1 MLSWEAWMDIQHLR
15 KEGHS
20 IKAIARLTG
29 RSRNTVRR
37 VLRQKTRPPFQ
48 QPTRDSL
55 LDEFKSQK
63 GSILNA
69 R

>member
-29 RSRNTVRR
+29 RSRNTVSRA
-37 VLRQKTRPPFQ
+37 LRQKVPVPFKLQ
-48 QPTRDSL
+48 NRDSQSTSL
-55 LDEFKSQK
+55 KVM
-63 GSILNA
+63 
-69 R
+69 